1 MLNLLILIQ
10 VGVSG
15 ILLIQRLALRVEQVK
30 WLGYS
35 LSDNY
40 YLRQQKLKVQNYY
53 MGDYFWVI

>member
-1 MLNLLILIQ
+1 MLNLLNLIQ

-35 LSDNY
+35 LTDNY
-40 YLRQQKLKVQNYY
+40 YLRHQKLKVEE
-53 MGDYFWVI
+53 VKL